1 MKEKTDKSNNNTK
14 LNKEISENK
23 NKYEKRNWNQ
33 YLEQEGIEDKIF
45 EIKKTKNQNEIIK
58 INSYF
63 EIDKDNGDIKTQK
76 IPIIQNINDYDI
88 NVGKKNDEKK
98 RN

>member
-58 INSYF
+58 INSY
-63 EIDKDNGDIKTQK
+63 ISMIKITVILK
-76 IPIIQNINDYDI
+76 L
-88 NVGKKNDEKK
+88 KKFQ
-98 RN
+98 

>member
-58 INSYF
+58 INSYI
-63 EIDKDNGDIKTQK
+63 ENDKDNGDIKTQK